1 MNQNFIEVKFYDS
14 KISSQH
20 FKLKI
25 WSKFNPQDPECK
37 TSEVKFPNKIYS

>member
-1 MNQNFIEVKFYDS
+1 MNQNFIQVKFYDS

-25 WSKFNPQDPECK
+25 LLKFNPQDPECK
-37 TSEVKFPNKIYS
+37 TSEVKLLNKICS